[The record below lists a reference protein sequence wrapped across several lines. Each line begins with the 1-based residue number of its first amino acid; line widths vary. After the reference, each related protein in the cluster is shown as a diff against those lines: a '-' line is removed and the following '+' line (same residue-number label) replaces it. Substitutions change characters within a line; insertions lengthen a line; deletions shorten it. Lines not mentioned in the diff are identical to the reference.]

1 MREAKI
7 SVMGLYDW
15 DNSLFDLLALPAALN
30 KNDLV
35 TNLLAELAE
44 LETLY
49 PNPVVMKPLIGAWS
63 RKQLPVWQHLYETT
77 QYQYDPIEN
86 YNRYETGSDDGTGS
100 TTHSGTDTR
109 QIDTKTGGADTSTG
123 FAQTDHNVAGF
134 NSSAETLVK
143 QYSDETNSNQNI
155 EYGRTE
161 NVSDSLKHGERVTE
175 SRNGTHNLHAH
186 GNIGVM
192 STQDMIKQEREIA
205 LFNLYDIIIDEFKQ
219 RFCIM
224 VY

>member
-15 DNSLFDLLALPAALN
+15 DNSLFDLFSIPAALN

-44 LETLY
+44 LEIIY
-49 PNPVVMKPLIGAWS
+49 PNPVIMKNLIGVWS
-63 RKQLPVWQHLYETT
+63 RKQMHVWEHLYETT
-77 QYQYDPIEN
+77 QYEYDPIEN
-86 YNRYETGSDDGTGS
+86 YNRYEEGTSNGTGTES
-100 TTHSGTDTR
+100 QTDRTTHGGQDTNTTTAESGH
-109 QIDTKTGGADTSTG
+109 
-123 FAQTDHNVAGF
+123 FVAGF
-134 NSSAETLVK
+134 EAGTVTADNDGLFK
-143 QYSDETNSNQNI
+143 QYRDNADTESVNQ
-155 EYGRTE
+155 YGRTE
-161 NVSDSLKHGERVTE
+161 NHNSNGNN
-175 SRNGTHNLHAH
+175 SRRDEYKNHMH
-186 GNIGVM
+186 GNIGVV